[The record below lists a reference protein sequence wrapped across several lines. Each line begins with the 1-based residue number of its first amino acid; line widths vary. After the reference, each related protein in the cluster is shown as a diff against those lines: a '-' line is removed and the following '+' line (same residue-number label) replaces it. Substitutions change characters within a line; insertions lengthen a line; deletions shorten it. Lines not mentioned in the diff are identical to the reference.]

1 MIFLIEASFVLWG
14 TDWIIKTMQIKFSH
28 KEFKGNIFKQNYLG
42 EH

>member
-1 MIFLIEASFVLWG
+1 
-14 TDWIIKTMQIKFSH
+14 MQIKFSH